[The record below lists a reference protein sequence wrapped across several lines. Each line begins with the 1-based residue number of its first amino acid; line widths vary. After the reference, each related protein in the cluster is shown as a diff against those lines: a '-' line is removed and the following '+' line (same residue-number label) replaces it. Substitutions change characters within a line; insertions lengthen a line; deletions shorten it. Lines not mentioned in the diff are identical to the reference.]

1 MGAIVTKKSTA
12 RTFTKYFRLPPI
24 QRNFSYPKSV
34 GLKQHRFD
42 CPRCNIMEATTLVP
56 AEKQR
61 YQKHL
66 NLPEIGQQ
74 GQLRLK
80 NARVLVVGA
89 GGLGCPVLL
98 YLTAAGVGTIGVID
112 PDVVDLSNLQR
123 QVIYTTDEVGKPKAK
138 MAVSHLNRLNPDLT
152 FDTYAM
158 VLDSSNARGIIDAYD
173 IVVDCTDNFKVR
185 YLVNDVCVT
194 LGKPFVYGAI
204 HRFEGQVA
212 VLNADLG
219 TGPSGLARR
228 GPTYRCLF
236 PDYPNEIE
244 IPNCNDTG
252 VLGVLPGVIGTYQAN
267 EVIKLITGIG
277 QSLSEHLL
285 MVDLLT
291 MSQQKIKIKRRA
303 DADELARQGLASS
316 NSRPAPGAT
325 GPQKLSVHE
334 LAERLALGEDI
345 FLLDVR
351 ERPEYDLCHMEGAV
365 LIPVGMIP
373 NNRKRIPTD
382 RPVVVYCHHGI
393 RSDNVVQ
400 YLYAQEGLTN
410 LYNLDGGINAWA
422 RDIEPEMAVY

>member
-1 MGAIVTKKSTA
+1 
-12 RTFTKYFRLPPI
+12 
-24 QRNFSYPKSV
+24 
-34 GLKQHRFD
+34 
-42 CPRCNIMEATTLVP
+42 MEATTLVP

-66 NLPEIGQQ
+66 NLPEIGTA

-123 QVIYTTDEVGKPKAK
+123 QVLYTTDEVGKPKAK
-138 MAVSHLNRLNPDLT
+138 MAVSHLNRLNPDVT
-152 FDTYAM
+152 FTTYTAALE
-158 VLDSSNARGIIDAYD
+158 VSNARSIISEYD

-194 LGKPFVYGAI
+194 IGKPFVYGAI

-212 VLNADLG
+212 VLNNDLG
-219 TGPSGLARR
+219 DGQR

-236 PDYPNEIE
+236 PEYPNEIE
-244 IPNCNDTG
+244 IPNCADTG

-285 MVDLLT
+285 MVDLLA
-291 MSQQKIKIKRRA
+291 MSQQKIKTKRRA
-303 DADELARQGLASS
+303 DADELARQGLAPSLS
-316 NSRPAPGAT
+316 PTLPAS
-325 GPQKLSVHE
+325 GPQKMSVQE
-334 LAERLALGEDI
+334 LADRLAAGEAI

-351 ERPEYDLCHMEGAV
+351 ERPEFDLCHLDGAV

-393 RSDNVVQ
+393 RSANVAQ

-422 RDIEPEMAVY
+422 REIEPEMAVY

>member
-1 MGAIVTKKSTA
+1 
-12 RTFTKYFRLPPI
+12 
-24 QRNFSYPKSV
+24 
-34 GLKQHRFD
+34 
-42 CPRCNIMEATTLVP
+42 MEATTLIP

-66 NLPEIGQQ
+66 NLPELGTA

-112 PDVVDLSNLQR
+112 HDVVDLSNLQR
-123 QVIYTTDEVGKPKAK
+123 QVLYTTDEVGKSKVK
-138 MAVSHLNRLNPDLT
+138 TAVSHLNRLNPDLT
-152 FDTYAM
+152 FDTYTSA
-158 VLDSSNARGIIDAYD
+158 LDTGNARTVIQEYD

-185 YLVNDVCVT
+185 YLVNDVCVS

-219 TGPSGLARR
+219 DGQR

-236 PDYPNEIE
+236 PEYPNDLE

-277 QSLSEHLL
+277 QPLTQQLL
-285 MVDLLT
+285 MINLLS
-291 MSQQKIKIKRRA
+291 MDQQKIRTRRRA
-303 DADELARQGLASS
+303 DAEELARQGLATG
-316 NSRPAPGAT
+316 NRQPATAA
-325 GPQKLSVHE
+325 GPQKMSVQE
-334 LAERLALGEDI
+334 LAERLDKGDDI

-351 ERPEYDLCHMEGAV
+351 ERPEYELCHLDGAT

-393 RSDNVVQ
+393 RSANVVQ

-422 RDIEPEMAVY
+422 RDVKPEMAVY

>member
-1 MGAIVTKKSTA
+1 
-12 RTFTKYFRLPPI
+12 
-24 QRNFSYPKSV
+24 
-34 GLKQHRFD
+34 
-42 CPRCNIMEATTLVP
+42 MEATTLVP
-56 AEKQR
+56 TEKQR

-66 NLPEIGQQ
+66 NLPEIGTQ

-98 YLTAAGVGTIGVID
+98 YLTAAGVGRIGIID

-123 QVIYTTDEVGKPKAK
+123 QVIYTTDEVGNPKAK
-138 MAVSHLNRLNPDLT
+138 VAVSHLKRLNPELT
-152 FDTYAM
+152 FDTYTTA
-158 VLDSSNARGIIDAYD
+158 LDIGNARTIIDEYD

-185 YLVNDVCVT
+185 YLVNDICVT

-219 TGPSGLARR
+219 DGRK

-236 PDYPNEIE
+236 PEYPNEIE

-252 VLGVLPGVIGTYQAN
+252 VLGVLPGVIGLYQAN

-277 QSLSEHLL
+277 QPLNEHLL
-285 MVDLLT
+285 MVDLLA
-291 MSQQKIKIKRRA
+291 MSQQKIKTKRRA
-303 DADELARQGLASS
+303 DADDLARQGLASAGI
-316 NSRPAPGAT
+316 RPAPASS
-325 GPQKLSVHE
+325 GPQKMSARD
-334 LAERLALGEDI
+334 LADRLAIGDSI

-351 ERPEYDLCHMEGAV
+351 ERPEYDLCHLEGAV
-365 LIPVGMIP
+365 LIPIDMIP

-393 RSDNVVQ
+393 RSANVAQ
-400 YLYAQEGLTN
+400 YLYAQDGLTN
-410 LYNLDGGINAWA
+410 LFNLEGGINAWA
-422 RDIEPEMAVY
+422 REIEPEMAVY

>member
-1 MGAIVTKKSTA
+1 
-12 RTFTKYFRLPPI
+12 
-24 QRNFSYPKSV
+24 
-34 GLKQHRFD
+34 
-42 CPRCNIMEATTLVP
+42 MEATTLVP
-56 AEKQR
+56 SEKQR

-66 NLPEIGQQ
+66 NLPEIGPT

-123 QVIYTTDEVGKPKAK
+123 QVLYTTDEIGKPKAK
-138 MAVSHLNRLNPDLT
+138 VAVNHLNRLNPDIS
-152 FDTYAM
+152 FDTYNMA
-158 VLDSSNARGIIDAYD
+158 LEISNARAIIEAYD

-185 YLVNDVCVT
+185 YLVNDICIT

-219 TGPSGLARR
+219 DGRR
-228 GPTYRCLF
+228 GPSYRCLF
-236 PDYPNEIE
+236 PEYPNEME

-277 QSLSEHLL
+277 QSLNEHLL
-285 MVDLLT
+285 MLDLLT
-291 MSQQKIKIKRRA
+291 MNQQKIKTKRRA
-303 DADELARQGLASS
+303 DASELAQQGLISAGL
-316 NSRPAPGAT
+316 RPTPGAS
-325 GPQKLSVHE
+325 GPQKMSVQE
-334 LAERLALGEDI
+334 LAERMALGNEV

-351 ERPEYDLCHMEGAV
+351 ERPEYDLCHLEGAV

-382 RPVVVYCHHGI
+382 RPVVIYCHHGI
-393 RSDNVVQ
+393 RSANVAQ
-400 YLYAQEGLTN
+400 YLYAQGGPTN

>member
-1 MGAIVTKKSTA
+1 
-12 RTFTKYFRLPPI
+12 
-24 QRNFSYPKSV
+24 
-34 GLKQHRFD
+34 
-42 CPRCNIMEATTLVP
+42 MEATTLIP

-66 NLPEIGQQ
+66 NLPEIGPK
-74 GQLRLK
+74 GQLLLK

-112 PDVVDLSNLQR
+112 PDVIDLSNLQR
-123 QVIYTTDEVGKPKAK
+123 QVLYTTDEVGKPKAK
-138 MAVSHLNRLNPDLT
+138 VAVSHLNRLNPDLT
-152 FDTYAM
+152 FDTYTMA
-158 VLDSSNARGIIDAYD
+158 LDINNARSIIEAYD

-185 YLVNDVCVT
+185 YLVNDVCVM

-212 VLNADLG
+212 VLNANLG
-219 TGPSGLARR
+219 DGRR

-236 PDYPNEIE
+236 PDYPSEIE
-244 IPNCNDTG
+244 IPNCSITG

-277 QSLSEHLL
+277 QSLNEHLL
-285 MVDLLT
+285 MIDLLS
-291 MSQQKIKIKRRA
+291 MNQQKIKTRRLPNA
-303 DADELARQGLASS
+303 VEVAKEGLASAGA
-316 NSRPAPGAT
+316 RPAPGES
-325 GPQKLSVHE
+325 GPQRISVQELS
-334 LAERLALGEDI
+334 ERIALGEDL

-351 ERPEYDLCHMEGAV
+351 ERPEYELCHLEGAV
-365 LIPVGMIP
+365 LIPVSMIP

-382 RPVVVYCHHGI
+382 RPVIVYCHHGI
-393 RSDNVVQ
+393 RSANVVQ
-400 YLYAQEGLTN
+400 YLYAQGGLNN

>member
-1 MGAIVTKKSTA
+1 
-12 RTFTKYFRLPPI
+12 
-24 QRNFSYPKSV
+24 
-34 GLKQHRFD
+34 
-42 CPRCNIMEATTLVP
+42 MEATTLVP

-66 NLPEIGQQ
+66 NLPEIGTT

-123 QVIYTTDEVGKPKAK
+123 QVLYTTDEVGKPKAK
-138 MAVSHLNRLNPDLT
+138 MAVSHLNRLNPDIT
-152 FDTYAM
+152 FTTYTAALE
-158 VLDSSNARGIIDAYD
+158 VSNARSIISEYD

-212 VLNADLG
+212 VLNNDLG
-219 TGPSGLARR
+219 DGQR

-236 PDYPNEIE
+236 PEYPNEIE
-244 IPNCNDTG
+244 IPNCADTG

-277 QSLSEHLL
+277 QPLSEHLL
-285 MVDLLT
+285 MVDLLA
-291 MSQQKIKIKRRA
+291 MSQQKIKTKRRA
-303 DADELARQGLASS
+303 DADELARQGLAPSLRPTLPSS
-316 NSRPAPGAT
+316 
-325 GPQKLSVHE
+325 GPQKLSVQE
-334 LAERLALGEDI
+334 LADRLAANEPI

-351 ERPEYDLCHMEGAV
+351 ERPEFDLCHLDGAV

-393 RSDNVVQ
+393 RSANVAQ

-422 RDIEPEMAVY
+422 REIEPEMAVY

>member
-1 MGAIVTKKSTA
+1 
-12 RTFTKYFRLPPI
+12 
-24 QRNFSYPKSV
+24 
-34 GLKQHRFD
+34 
-42 CPRCNIMEATTLVP
+42 MEATTLLP

-66 NLPEIGQQ
+66 NLPELGQQ

-123 QVIYTTDEVGKPKAK
+123 QVIYTTDEVGQPKAK
-138 MAVSHLNRLNPDLT
+138 AAVMHLNRLNPGLT
-152 FDTYAM
+152 FDTYTMA
-158 VLDSSNARGIIDAYD
+158 LETGNARAIIDAYD
-173 IVVDCTDNFKVR
+173 VVVDCTDNFKVR

-219 TGPSGLARR
+219 DGPAGLPRR

-236 PDYPNEIE
+236 PEYPNDIE

-277 QSLSEHLL
+277 QPLNEHLL

-291 MSQQKIKIKRRA
+291 MSQQKIKTKRRT
-303 DADELARQGLASS
+303 DADDLARQGLTSADMRPVTAAS
-316 NSRPAPGAT
+316 
-325 GPQKLSVHE
+325 GPQKMSTQE
-334 LAERLALGEDI
+334 LANRLAAGEDL

-351 ERPEYDLCHMEGAV
+351 ERPEYDLCHLEGAV

-393 RSDNVVQ
+393 RSANVAE
-400 YLYAQEGLTN
+400 YLYAQGGLTN
-410 LYNLDGGINAWA
+410 LYNLDGGIDAWA
-422 RDIEPEMAVY
+422 RNVEPEMAVY

>member
-1 MGAIVTKKSTA
+1 
-12 RTFTKYFRLPPI
+12 
-24 QRNFSYPKSV
+24 
-34 GLKQHRFD
+34 
-42 CPRCNIMEATTLVP
+42 MEATTLVP
-56 AEKQR
+56 AEKER

-66 NLPEIGQQ
+66 NLPEIGTA
-74 GQLRLK
+74 GQLQLK

-123 QVIYTTDEVGKPKAK
+123 QVLYTTDEVGQPKAK
-138 MAVSHLNRLNPDLT
+138 VAVNHLNRLNPGLT
-152 FDTYAM
+152 FNTYTMA
-158 VLDSSNARGIIDAYD
+158 LDMSNARSIIDGYD

-212 VLNADLG
+212 VLNNILSNSQSDETQSRL
-219 TGPSGLARR
+219 LER

-236 PDYPNEIE
+236 PEYPNEIE

-267 EVIKLITGIG
+267 EVIKVITGIG
-277 QSLSEHLL
+277 QPLNEQLL
-285 MVDLLT
+285 MVDLLN

-303 DADELARQGLASS
+303 DADELARQGLASAS
-316 NSRPAPGAT
+316 SRLAPIT
-325 GPQKLSVHE
+325 SGPQKMSAQE
-334 LAERLALGEDI
+334 LADRLAQGENI

-351 ERPEYDLCHMEGAV
+351 ERPEYELCHLDGAL

-393 RSDNVVQ
+393 RSANVVQ
-400 YLYAQEGLTN
+400 YLYTQEGLTN

-422 RDIEPEMAVY
+422 RDIQPEMAVY

>member
-1 MGAIVTKKSTA
+1 
-12 RTFTKYFRLPPI
+12 
-24 QRNFSYPKSV
+24 
-34 GLKQHRFD
+34 
-42 CPRCNIMEATTLVP
+42 MEATTLVP
-56 AEKQR
+56 AEKER

-66 NLPEIGQQ
+66 NLPEIGTA

-123 QVIYTTDEVGKPKAK
+123 QVLYTTDEVGQPKAK
-138 MAVSHLNRLNPDLT
+138 VAVNHLNRLNPALS

-158 VLDSSNARGIIDAYD
+158 ALEIGNARSIIDGYD
-173 IVVDCTDNFKVR
+173 IVVDCTDNFTVR
-185 YLVNDVCVT
+185 YLVNDICVT

-212 VLNADLG
+212 VLNSVLNDGQPPETAG
-219 TGPSGLARR
+219 QSIRR

-236 PDYPNEIE
+236 PEYPNDIE

-252 VLGVLPGVIGTYQAN
+252 VLGVLPGVIGTYQAS

-277 QSLSEHLL
+277 QPLNEHLL
-285 MVDLLT
+285 MVDLLS
-291 MSQQKIKIKRRA
+291 MSQQKIKVKRRSDA
-303 DADELARQGLASS
+303 DALAQQGLAAAGSK
-316 NSRPAPGAT
+316 PAPIA
-325 GPQKLSVHE
+325 GPQKLSAQE
-334 LAERLALGEDI
+334 LADRLALGENI

-351 ERPEYDLCHMEGAV
+351 ERPEYDLCHLDGAV

-393 RSDNVVQ
+393 RSANVVQ
-400 YLYAQEGLTN
+400 YLYAQDGLTN
-410 LYNLDGGINAWA
+410 LYNLDGGIHAWA

>member
-1 MGAIVTKKSTA
+1 METK
-12 RTFTKYFRLPPI
+12 
-24 QRNFSYPKSV
+24 
-34 GLKQHRFD
+34 
-42 CPRCNIMEATTLVP
+42 TLIP
-56 AEKQR
+56 AEKER

-66 NLPEIGQQ
+66 NLPEIGPT
-74 GQLRLK
+74 GQLKLK

-112 PDVVDLSNLQR
+112 PDNVDLSNLQR
-123 QVIYTTDEVGKPKAK
+123 QVLYTTDEVGKPKAK
-138 MAVSHLNRLNPDLT
+138 IAVSHLKRLNPDLA
-152 FDTYAM
+152 FDTFTMA
-158 VLDSSNARGIIDAYD
+158 LDISNARSIIEGYD
-173 IVVDCTDNFKVR
+173 IVVDCTDNFNVR
-185 YLVNDVCVT
+185 YLVNDVCV
-194 LGKPFVYGAI
+194 LLNKPFVYGAI
-204 HRFEGQVA
+204 YRFEGQIA
-212 VLNADLG
+212 VLNAHLG
-219 TGPSGLARR
+219 DGKR

-267 EVIKLITGIG
+267 EVIKLITGVG
-277 QSLSEHLL
+277 QSLSEQLL

-291 MSQQKIKIKRRA
+291 MDQHKIKTKRRA
-303 DADELARQGLASS
+303 DADELARQGLMAAGAKPASTS
-316 NSRPAPGAT
+316 T
-325 GPQKLSVHE
+325 GPQKMSVQE
-334 LAERLALGEDI
+334 LADRLTKGEAI

-351 ERPEYDLCHMEGAV
+351 ERPEYDLCHLEGAT

-393 RSDNVVQ
+393 RSANVAQ

-422 RDIEPEMAVY
+422 REVEPEMEVY

>member
-1 MGAIVTKKSTA
+1 
-12 RTFTKYFRLPPI
+12 
-24 QRNFSYPKSV
+24 
-34 GLKQHRFD
+34 
-42 CPRCNIMEATTLVP
+42 MEATTLVP
-56 AEKQR
+56 AEQQR

-98 YLTAAGVGTIGVID
+98 YLTAAGVGIIGVID

-123 QVIYTTDEVGKPKAK
+123 QVIYTTDEVGQPKAK
-138 MAVSHLNRLNPDLT
+138 AAVTHLNRLNPGPT

-158 VLDSSNARGIIDAYD
+158 ALEAGNARSIINGYD
-173 IVVDCTDNFKVR
+173 IVVDCTDNFTVR

-219 TGPSGLARR
+219 DDPAGLSRR

-236 PDYPNEIE
+236 PEYPNDIE

-285 MVDLLT
+285 MVDLLNMT
-291 MSQQKIKIKRRA
+291 QQKIRTKRRP
-303 DADELARQGLASS
+303 DADELARQGLALAG
-316 NSRPAPGAT
+316 RPVSAGS
-325 GPQKLSVHE
+325 GPQKMSAQA
-334 LAERLALGEDI
+334 LADRLTAGEDV

-351 ERPEYDLCHMEGAV
+351 ERPEYDLCHLENAV
-365 LIPVGMIP
+365 LIPMGMIP

-382 RPVVVYCHHGI
+382 KPVVVYCHHGI
-393 RSDNVVQ
+393 RSANVAE
-400 YLYAQEGLTN
+400 YLYAQGGLTN
-410 LYNLDGGINAWA
+410 LYNLDGGIDAWA
-422 RDIEPEMAVY
+422 REVEPEMAVY

>member
-1 MGAIVTKKSTA
+1 
-12 RTFTKYFRLPPI
+12 
-24 QRNFSYPKSV
+24 
-34 GLKQHRFD
+34 
-42 CPRCNIMEATTLVP
+42 MEATTLVP

-66 NLPEIGQQ
+66 NLPELGTA

-123 QVIYTTDEVGKPKAK
+123 QVLYTTDEVGKPKAK
-138 MAVSHLNRLNPDLT
+138 TAVAHLNRLNPDIT
-152 FDTYAM
+152 FDTYTSA
-158 VLDSSNARGIIDAYD
+158 LDTGNARTVIQEYD

-185 YLVNDVCVT
+185 YLVNDVCVA

-219 TGPSGLARR
+219 DGQR

-236 PDYPNEIE
+236 PEYPNDIE

-252 VLGVLPGVIGTYQAN
+252 VLGVLPGVVGTYQAN

-277 QSLSEHLL
+277 QPLTQQLL
-285 MVDLLT
+285 MIDLLS
-291 MSQQKIKIKRRA
+291 MGQQKIRTKRRA
-303 DADELARQGLASS
+303 DADELARQGLATGNKASTV
-316 NSRPAPGAT
+316 AA
-325 GPQKLSVHE
+325 GPQKMSVRE
-334 LAERLALGEDI
+334 LAERLDNGDPI

-351 ERPEYDLCHMEGAV
+351 ERPEYDLCHLDGAT

-382 RPVVVYCHHGI
+382 RPVVVYCHHGM
-393 RSDNVVQ
+393 RSANVVQ

>member
-1 MGAIVTKKSTA
+1 
-12 RTFTKYFRLPPI
+12 
-24 QRNFSYPKSV
+24 
-34 GLKQHRFD
+34 
-42 CPRCNIMEATTLVP
+42 MEATTLVP
-56 AEKQR
+56 TEKER

-66 NLPEIGQQ
+66 NLPEIGTV

-98 YLTAAGVGTIGVID
+98 YLTAAGVGTLGVID

-123 QVIYTTDEVGKPKAK
+123 QVLYTTDEVGQPKAK
-138 MAVSHLNRLNPDLT
+138 VAVNHLNRLNPGLT
-152 FDTYAM
+152 FNTYTMA
-158 VLDSSNARGIIDAYD
+158 LDISNARSIIDGYD

-185 YLVNDVCVT
+185 YLVNDICVT

-212 VLNADLG
+212 VLNHVLNTNQSDE
-219 TGPSGLARR
+219 TGNRLPQR

-236 PDYPNEIE
+236 PEYPNEIE

-277 QSLSEHLL
+277 QPLNEQLL
-285 MVDLLT
+285 MVDLLN
-291 MSQQKIKIKRRA
+291 MSQQKIKIKRRP
-303 DADELARQGLASS
+303 DAETLAHQGLASS
-316 NSRPAPGAT
+316 SSRLAPVAS
-325 GPQKLSVHE
+325 GPQKMSARE
-334 LAERLALGEDI
+334 LADRLAQGENI

-351 ERPEYDLCHMEGAV
+351 ERPEYELCHLDSAL

-393 RSDNVVQ
+393 RSANVVQ
-400 YLYAQEGLTN
+400 YLYTQEGLTN

>member
-1 MGAIVTKKSTA
+1 
-12 RTFTKYFRLPPI
+12 
-24 QRNFSYPKSV
+24 
-34 GLKQHRFD
+34 
-42 CPRCNIMEATTLVP
+42 MEATTLIP
-56 AEKQR
+56 AEQQR

-66 NLPEIGQQ
+66 NLPEIGQP

-98 YLTAAGVGTIGVID
+98 YLTAAGIGTIGVID

-123 QVIYTTDEVGKPKAK
+123 QVIYTTDEVGQPKARA
-138 MAVSHLNRLNPDLT
+138 AVTHLNRLNPGLT

-158 VLDSSNARGIIDAYD
+158 ALEAGNARSIIESYD
-173 IVVDCTDNFKVR
+173 IVVDCTDNFNVR

-219 TGPSGLARR
+219 NGQK

-236 PDYPNEIE
+236 PEYPNDIE
-244 IPNCNDTG
+244 IPNCSVTG

-277 QSLSEHLL
+277 QSLNEHLL
-285 MVDLLT
+285 MVDLLA
-291 MSQQKIKIKRRA
+291 MSQQKIRTKRRT
-303 DADELARQGLASS
+303 DADDLARQGLMSS
-316 NSRPAPGAT
+316 VMRPVAT
-325 GPQKLSVHE
+325 SGPQKMSPQDLARRLMAGEE
-334 LAERLALGEDI
+334 L

-351 ERPEYDLCHMEGAV
+351 ERPEFELCHLDGAV

-393 RSDNVVQ
+393 RSANVAE
-400 YLYAQEGLTN
+400 YLYAQGGLSN

>member
-1 MGAIVTKKSTA
+1 
-12 RTFTKYFRLPPI
+12 
-24 QRNFSYPKSV
+24 
-34 GLKQHRFD
+34 
-42 CPRCNIMEATTLVP
+42 MEATTLVP

-66 NLPEIGQQ
+66 NLPELGTA

-123 QVIYTTDEVGKPKAK
+123 QVLYTTDEVGKPKAK
-138 MAVSHLNRLNPDLT
+138 IAVAHLNRLNPDIT
-152 FDTYAM
+152 FDTYTSA
-158 VLDSSNARGIIDAYD
+158 LDTGNARTVIQEYD
-173 IVVDCTDNFKVR
+173 IIVDCTDNFKVR
-185 YLVNDVCVT
+185 YLVNDVCVA

-219 TGPSGLARR
+219 NGQR

-236 PDYPNEIE
+236 PEYPSDIE

-267 EVIKLITGIG
+267 EVIKLIAGIG
-277 QSLSEHLL
+277 QPLTQQLL
-285 MVDLLT
+285 MIDLLS
-291 MSQQKIKIKRRA
+291 MEQQKIRTKRRT
-303 DADELARQGLASS
+303 DADELARQGLTTGNKAS
-316 NSRPAPGAT
+316 AAAAA
-325 GPQKLSVHE
+325 PQKMSVQE
-334 LAERLALGEDI
+334 LAERLDRNDSI

-351 ERPEYDLCHMEGAV
+351 ERPEYDLCHLDGAT
-365 LIPVGMIP
+365 LIPVSMIP

-382 RPVVVYCHHGI
+382 RPVVVYCHHGM
-393 RSDNVVQ
+393 RSANVVQ

>member
-1 MGAIVTKKSTA
+1 
-12 RTFTKYFRLPPI
+12 
-24 QRNFSYPKSV
+24 
-34 GLKQHRFD
+34 
-42 CPRCNIMEATTLVP
+42 MEATTLVP
-56 AEKQR
+56 AEQQR

-66 NLPEIGQQ
+66 NLPEIGTA

-112 PDVVDLSNLQR
+112 PDVVDLTNLQR
-123 QVIYTTDEVGKPKAK
+123 QVLYTTDEVGKPKAK
-138 MAVSHLNRLNPDLT
+138 IAVSHLNRLNPDIS
-152 FDTYAM
+152 FDTYMMALE
-158 VLDSSNARGIIDAYD
+158 VGNARSIIESYD

-212 VLNADLG
+212 VLNNDLG
-219 TGPSGLARR
+219 TGQR

-236 PDYPNEIE
+236 PEYPNEIE

-285 MVDLLT
+285 MVDLLS
-291 MSQQKIKIKRRA
+291 MSQQKIKTKRRP
-303 DADELARQGLASS
+303 DADELARKGLASGYRLETVVS
-316 NSRPAPGAT
+316 
-325 GPQKLSVHE
+325 GPQKMSARE
-334 LAERLALGEDI
+334 LADRLALGEAI

-351 ERPEYDLCHMEGAV
+351 ERPEYDLCHLDGAV

-382 RPVVVYCHHGI
+382 QPVVVYCHHGI
-393 RSDNVVQ
+393 RSANVVN
-400 YLYAQEGLTN
+400 YLYAQDGLTN

-422 RDIEPEMAVY
+422 RDIEPEMAIY

>member
-1 MGAIVTKKSTA
+1 
-12 RTFTKYFRLPPI
+12 
-24 QRNFSYPKSV
+24 
-34 GLKQHRFD
+34 
-42 CPRCNIMEATTLVP
+42 MEATTLVP

-66 NLPEIGQQ
+66 NLPEIGQP

-123 QVIYTTDEVGKPKAK
+123 QVLYTTDEVGQPKAK
-138 MAVSHLNRLNPDLT
+138 AAVTHLNRLNPELT
-152 FDTYAM
+152 FDTYTMA
-158 VLDSSNARGIIDAYD
+158 LESGNARAITEPYD
-173 IVVDCTDNFKVR
+173 IVVDCTDNFTVR

-219 TGPSGLARR
+219 DGSR

-236 PDYPNEIE
+236 PEYPNDIE
-244 IPNCNDTG
+244 IPNCSDTG

-285 MVDLLT
+285 MVDLLA
-291 MSQQKIKIKRRA
+291 MSQQKIRIKRRA
-303 DADELARQGLASS
+303 DADDRARQGMAAAGTRPAAPASS
-316 NSRPAPGAT
+316 
-325 GPQKLSVHE
+325 GPRKMSARE
-334 LAERLALGEDI
+334 LANRLGAGEDL

-351 ERPEYDLCHMEGAV
+351 ERPEYDLCHLEGAV
-365 LIPVGMIP
+365 LIPIGMIP

-393 RSDNVVQ
+393 RSANVAE
-400 YLYAQEGLTN
+400 YLYTQTGMTN

-422 RDIEPEMAVY
+422 RDVEPEMAVY

>member
-1 MGAIVTKKSTA
+1 
-12 RTFTKYFRLPPI
+12 
-24 QRNFSYPKSV
+24 
-34 GLKQHRFD
+34 
-42 CPRCNIMEATTLVP
+42 MEATTLVP

-66 NLPEIGQQ
+66 NLPEIGTA

-112 PDVVDLSNLQR
+112 PDVIDLSNLQR
-123 QVIYTTDEVGKPKAK
+123 QVLYTTDEVGNPKAK
-138 MAVSHLNRLNPDLT
+138 IAVSHLKRLNPDLA
-152 FDTYAM
+152 FDTYTTA
-158 VLDSSNARGIIDAYD
+158 LDLSNARSIIEQYD
-173 IVVDCTDNFKVR
+173 MVVDCTDNFKVR
-185 YLVNDVCVT
+185 YLVNDVCVM

-212 VLNADLG
+212 VLN
-219 TGPSGLARR
+219 SELANGRR

-236 PDYPNEIE
+236 PEFPNDIE
-244 IPNCNDTG
+244 IPNCSITG
-252 VLGVLPGVIGTYQAN
+252 VLGVLPGVIGTLQAN

-277 QSLSEHLL
+277 QPLNEHLL
-285 MVDLLT
+285 MMDLLT
-291 MSQQKIKIKRRA
+291 MTQQKIKTKRRP
-303 DADELARQGLASS
+303 DAEALAQQGLSS
-316 NSRPAPGAT
+316 GYRPAPVET
-325 GPQKLSVHE
+325 GPQKISVQE
-334 LAERLALGEDI
+334 LADRLALGEAI

-351 ERPEYDLCHMEGAV
+351 ERPEYDLCHLDNAV

-393 RSDNVVQ
+393 RSSNVVS

-422 RDIEPEMAVY
+422 REIEPEMAVY

>member
-1 MGAIVTKKSTA
+1 
-12 RTFTKYFRLPPI
+12 
-24 QRNFSYPKSV
+24 
-34 GLKQHRFD
+34 
-42 CPRCNIMEATTLVP
+42 METTTLVP
-56 AEKQR
+56 AEQQR

-66 NLPEIGQQ
+66 NLPELGSA
-74 GQLRLK
+74 GQLKLK

-98 YLTAAGVGTIGVID
+98 YLTAAGVGRIGVID

-123 QVIYTTDEVGKPKAK
+123 QVLYTTDEIGKPKAK
-138 MAVSHLNRLNPDLT
+138 IAVSHLNRLNPELR
-152 FDTYAM
+152 FDTYTMA
-158 VLDSSNARGIIDAYD
+158 LDISNARSIIEAYD
-173 IVVDCTDNFKVR
+173 VVVDCTDNFKVR

-212 VLNADLG
+212 VLNANLG
-219 TGPSGLARR
+219 DGKR

-244 IPNCNDTG
+244 IPNCNVTG

-277 QSLSEHLL
+277 EPLTEQLL
-285 MVDLLT
+285 MIDLLS
-291 MSQQKIKIKRRA
+291 MNQQKIKTKRRA
-303 DADELARQGLASS
+303 EADELARQGLTSASTRS
-316 NSRPAPGAT
+316 NPGAS
-325 GPQKLSVHE
+325 GPQKMSVEE
-334 LAERLALGEDI
+334 LANRLALGEDI

-351 ERPEYDLCHMEGAV
+351 ERPEYDLCHLEGAV

-382 RPVVVYCHHGI
+382 RPVVIYCHHGI
-393 RSDNVVQ
+393 RSANVAQ
-400 YLYAQEGLTN
+400 YLYAQDGLTN

>member
-1 MGAIVTKKSTA
+1 
-12 RTFTKYFRLPPI
+12 
-24 QRNFSYPKSV
+24 
-34 GLKQHRFD
+34 
-42 CPRCNIMEATTLVP
+42 MEATTLVP

-66 NLPEIGQQ
+66 NLPEIGTK

-123 QVIYTTDEVGKPKAK
+123 QVLYTTDEVGKPKAK
-138 MAVSHLNRLNPDLT
+138 IAVSHLNRLNPDIT

-158 VLDSSNARGIIDAYD
+158 ALEISNARAIIESYD

-185 YLVNDVCVT
+185 YLVNDVCVSQ
-194 LGKPFVYGAI
+194 GKPFVYGAI

-212 VLNADLG
+212 VLNAPLS
-219 TGPSGLARR
+219 TGQR

-236 PDYPNEIE
+236 PEYPNEIE
-244 IPNCNDTG
+244 IPNCDVTG
-252 VLGVLPGVIGTYQAN
+252 VLGVLPGVIGTYQAS

-277 QSLSEHLL
+277 EPLTEHLL
-285 MVDLLT
+285 MIDVLS
-291 MSQQKIKIKRRA
+291 MNQQKIKTKRRA
-303 DADELARQGLASS
+303 DADELARQGLVAAGI
-316 NSRPAPGAT
+316 RPTPGSL
-325 GPQKLSVHE
+325 GPQKMSVQELSQ
-334 LAERLALGEDI
+334 RMALGESI

-351 ERPEYDLCHMEGAV
+351 ERPEFDLCHLDGAT

-393 RSDNVVQ
+393 RSANVAQ
-400 YLYAQEGLTN
+400 YLYAQDGLTN

>member
-1 MGAIVTKKSTA
+1 
-12 RTFTKYFRLPPI
+12 
-24 QRNFSYPKSV
+24 
-34 GLKQHRFD
+34 
-42 CPRCNIMEATTLVP
+42 MEATTLIP

-66 NLPEIGQQ
+66 NLPEIGTT

-98 YLTAAGVGTIGVID
+98 YLTAAGVGTIGIID

-123 QVIYTTDEVGKPKAK
+123 QVLYTTDQVGKPKAK

-152 FDTYAM
+152 FDTYSTA
-158 VLDSSNARGIIDAYD
+158 LDLSNARTLIEKYD

-185 YLVNDVCVT
+185 YVVNDVCVT

-212 VLNADLG
+212 VLNAEL
-219 TGPSGLARR
+219 TNSAPTRR

-236 PDYPNEIE
+236 PEEPNAIE
-244 IPNCNDTG
+244 IPNCAVTG
-252 VLGVLPGVIGTYQAN
+252 VLGVLPGVVGTYQAS

-277 QSLSEHLL
+277 QPLTEHLL
-285 MVDLLT
+285 MIDLLT
-291 MSQQKIKIKRRA
+291 MQQQKIKTKRRA
-303 DADELARQGLASS
+303 DADELARKGLLGT
-316 NSRPAPGAT
+316 RPAPVES
-325 GPQKLSVHE
+325 GPKKLSPQE
-334 LAERLALGEDI
+334 LADRLSQGEDI

-351 ERPEYDLCHMEGAV
+351 ERPEFDLCHLDGAV

-393 RSDNVVQ
+393 RSANVAQ

-410 LYNLDGGINAWA
+410 LYNLEGGIHAWA
-422 RDIEPEMAVY
+422 LEIEPEMAVY

>member
-1 MGAIVTKKSTA
+1 
-12 RTFTKYFRLPPI
+12 
-24 QRNFSYPKSV
+24 
-34 GLKQHRFD
+34 
-42 CPRCNIMEATTLVP
+42 MEATTLIP

-66 NLPEIGQQ
+66 NLPEIGAK

-98 YLTAAGVGTIGVID
+98 YLTAAGVGKIGVID

-123 QVIYTTDEVGKPKAK
+123 QVLYTTDEVGKSKAK
-138 MAVSHLNRLNPDLT
+138 AAIGHLNRLNPDLT
-152 FDTYAM
+152 FDTYTMA
-158 VLDSSNARGIIDAYD
+158 LDIGNARAIIDGYD

-185 YLVNDVCVT
+185 YLVNDVCVS

-212 VLNADLG
+212 VLNAELG
-219 TGPSGLARR
+219 DGKR

-236 PDYPNEIE
+236 PEYPNEIE

-252 VLGVLPGVIGTYQAN
+252 VLGVLPGVIGTFQAN

-291 MSQQKIKIKRRA
+291 MSQQKIKTKRRA
-303 DADELARQGLASS
+303 DAEKVAREGLASASTRTNPGASGPQKISVQGLAE
-316 NSRPAPGAT
+316 
-325 GPQKLSVHE
+325 KL
-334 LAERLALGEDI
+334 AQGEDI

-351 ERPEYDLCHMEGAV
+351 ERPEYELCHLEGAI

-393 RSDNVVQ
+393 RSANVAQ
-400 YLYAQEGLTN
+400 YLYTQDGLTN
-410 LYNLDGGINAWA
+410 LYNLEGGINAWA

>member
-1 MGAIVTKKSTA
+1 
-12 RTFTKYFRLPPI
+12 
-24 QRNFSYPKSV
+24 
-34 GLKQHRFD
+34 
-42 CPRCNIMEATTLVP
+42 MEATSLVP

-66 NLPEIGQQ
+66 NLPEIGPA
-74 GQLRLK
+74 GQLKLK

-123 QVIYTTDEVGKPKAK
+123 QVLYTTDEVGKPKAK
-138 MAVSHLNRLNPDLT
+138 VAVSHLKRLNPTLH
-152 FDTYAM
+152 FDTYTMA
-158 VLDSSNARGIIDAYD
+158 LDISNARAIIEGYD
-173 IVVDCTDNFKVR
+173 VVIDCTDNFKVR
-185 YLVNDVCVT
+185 YLVNDVCVAF
-194 LGKPFVYGAI
+194 GKPFVYGAI

-219 TGPSGLARR
+219 DGRF

-236 PDYPNEIE
+236 PEYPNDIE
-244 IPNCNDTG
+244 IPNCNVTG
-252 VLGVLPGVIGTYQAN
+252 VLGVLPGVIGTYQAS
-267 EVIKLITGIG
+267 EAIKLITGIG
-277 QSLSEHLL
+277 QPLSEHLL

-291 MSQQKIKIKRRA
+291 MNQQKIKTKRRS
-303 DADELARQGLASS
+303 DAAEMARQGLVSTSS
-316 NSRPAPGAT
+316 QANPVAL
-325 GPQKLSVHE
+325 GPQVMSVQE
-334 LAERLALGEDI
+334 LAGRLALNEDI

-351 ERPEYDLCHMEGAV
+351 DRPEYDMCHLEGAV
-365 LIPVGMIP
+365 LIPVSMIP

-393 RSDNVVQ
+393 RSANVAQ
-400 YLYAQEGLTN
+400 YLYAQDGFTN
-410 LYNLDGGINAWA
+410 LYNLEGGINAWA

>member
-1 MGAIVTKKSTA
+1 
-12 RTFTKYFRLPPI
+12 
-24 QRNFSYPKSV
+24 
-34 GLKQHRFD
+34 
-42 CPRCNIMEATTLVP
+42 MEATTLVP

-66 NLPEIGQQ
+66 NLPELGTA

-123 QVIYTTDEVGKPKAK
+123 QVLYTTDEVGKPKVK
-138 MAVSHLNRLNPDLT
+138 TAVSHLNRLNPDLT
-152 FDTYAM
+152 FDTYTSA
-158 VLDSSNARGIIDAYD
+158 LDTGNARTVIQEYD

-185 YLVNDVCVT
+185 YLVNDVCVS

-212 VLNADLG
+212 ILNADLG
-219 TGPSGLARR
+219 NGQR

-236 PDYPNEIE
+236 PEYPNDLE

-277 QSLSEHLL
+277 QPLTQQLL
-285 MVDLLT
+285 MIDLLS
-291 MSQQKIKIKRRA
+291 MNQQKIRTRRRA
-303 DADELARQGLASS
+303 DAEELARQGLATG
-316 NSRPAPGAT
+316 NRTPT
-325 GPQKLSVHE
+325 TDVGPQKMSVQE
-334 LAERLALGEDI
+334 LADRLSKGDDI

-351 ERPEYDLCHMEGAV
+351 ERPEYDLCHLDGAT

-382 RPVVVYCHHGI
+382 RPVVVYCHHGM
-393 RSDNVVQ
+393 RSSNVVQ

>member
-1 MGAIVTKKSTA
+1 MPLVAYYCKT
-12 RTFTKYFRLPPI
+12 
-24 QRNFSYPKSV
+24 
-34 GLKQHRFD
+34 
-42 CPRCNIMEATTLVP
+42 MEATTLVP

-66 NLPEIGQQ
+66 NLPEIGAK
-74 GQLRLK
+74 GQLLLK

-123 QVIYTTDEVGKPKAK
+123 QVLYTTDEVGKPKAK
-138 MAVSHLNRLNPDLT
+138 IAVSHLNRLNPELT
-152 FDTYAM
+152 FDTYTMA
-158 VLDSSNARGIIDAYD
+158 LDISNARSIIETYD

-219 TGPSGLARR
+219 DGKR

-236 PDYPNEIE
+236 PEYPNEIE

-285 MVDLLT
+285 MLDLLS
-291 MSQQKIKIKRRA
+291 MSQQKIKTKRRT
-303 DADELARQGLASS
+303 DALEMAREGLLKAGA
-316 NSRPAPGAT
+316 RPAPGSL
-325 GPQKLSVHE
+325 GPQKISVQELSD
-334 LAERLALGEDI
+334 RLAMGEDL

-351 ERPEYDLCHMEGAV
+351 ERPEYDLCHLEGAV

-382 RPVVVYCHHGI
+382 RPVIVYCHHGI
-393 RSDNVVQ
+393 RSANVVQ
-400 YLYAQEGLTN
+400 YLYAQGGLTN

>member
-1 MGAIVTKKSTA
+1 
-12 RTFTKYFRLPPI
+12 
-24 QRNFSYPKSV
+24 
-34 GLKQHRFD
+34 
-42 CPRCNIMEATTLVP
+42 MEATTLVP

-66 NLPEIGQQ
+66 NLPELGTA

-123 QVIYTTDEVGKPKAK
+123 QVLYTTDEVGKSKVK
-138 MAVSHLNRLNPDLT
+138 TAVSHLNRLNPDLT
-152 FDTYAM
+152 FDTYTSA
-158 VLDSSNARGIIDAYD
+158 LDTGNARTVIQEYD

-185 YLVNDVCVT
+185 YLVNDVCVS

-219 TGPSGLARR
+219 DGQR

-236 PDYPNEIE
+236 PEYPNDLE

-277 QSLSEHLL
+277 QPLTQQLL
-285 MVDLLT
+285 MIDLLS
-291 MSQQKIKIKRRA
+291 MDQQKIRTKRRA
-303 DADELARQGLASS
+303 DAEELARQGLATG
-316 NSRPAPGAT
+316 NRAPATTA
-325 GPQKLSVHE
+325 GPQKMSVQE
-334 LAERLALGEDI
+334 LADRLGKGDDI

-351 ERPEYDLCHMEGAV
+351 ERPEYDLCHLDGAT

-382 RPVVVYCHHGI
+382 RPVVVYCHHGM
-393 RSDNVVQ
+393 RSSNVVQ